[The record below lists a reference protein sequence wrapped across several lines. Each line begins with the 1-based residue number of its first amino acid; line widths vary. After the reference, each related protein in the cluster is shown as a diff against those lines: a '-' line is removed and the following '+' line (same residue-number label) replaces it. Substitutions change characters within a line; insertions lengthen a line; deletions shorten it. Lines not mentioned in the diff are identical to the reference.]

1 MNVKRGD
8 IYYADLSPVVGS
20 EQGGLRPVLIIQN
33 DVGNR
38 YSPTVIAAAITSRMG
53 KNRLPTH
60 IDIHA
65 DRVGLAKDSVV
76 LLEQIRT
83 LDKRRLKEK
92 MGHLDESMMR
102 NVNSAIAVS
111 FGLPSDERAYGAAS
125 ASADTGAVASVDGEG
140 ATI

>member
-1 MNVKRGD
+1 MSVKRGD

-53 KNRLPTH
+53 KSRLPTH
-60 IDIHA
+60 IDVYA
-65 DRVGLAKDSVV
+65 DKVGLAKDSVI

-92 MGHLDESMMR
+92 MGHLDDSVMSQ
-102 NVNSAIAVS
+102 VNSAIAVS
-111 FGLPSDERAYGAAS
+111 FGLGESTAADSS
-125 ASADTGAVASVDGEG
+125 ALQ
-140 ATI
+140 

>member
-1 MNVKRGD
+1 MISDERARVQERFGKVKMSVKRGD

-33 DVGNR
+33 DVGNK

-53 KNRLPTH
+53 KSRLPTH
-60 IDIHA
+60 IDIYA

-92 MGHLDESMMR
+92 MGHLDESMM
-102 NVNSAIAVS
+102 NEVNMAIAVS
-111 FGLPSDERAYGAAS
+111 FGL
-125 ASADTGAVASVDGEG
+125 GEQ
-140 ATI
+140 T

>member
-1 MNVKRGD
+1 MSVKRGD

-53 KNRLPTH
+53 KTRLPTH
-60 IDIHA
+60 IDIYA
-65 DRVGLAKDSVV
+65 DKAGLSKDSVI

-83 LDKRRLKEK
+83 LDKQRLKEK
-92 MGHLDESMMR
+92 MGHLDDGMM
-102 NVNSAIAVS
+102 NEVNNAIAVS
-111 FGLPSDERAYGAAS
+111 FGLGGAGAFTSAADFGEDSDGER
-125 ASADTGAVASVDGEG
+125 GAVLA
-140 ATI
+140 